1 MSRHDD
7 FARLHHM
14 LVAAQEA
21 VGFVK
26 GKGRGD
32 LDADHK
38 LALAL
43 VRLLE
48 VIGEAA
54 NKVSEE
60 MCKVYTEVPWLQ
72 VVGMRNRLIH
82 AYFEVD
88 HDEIWRTVQED
99 LPLLMDPLKRILESE
114 D

>member
-1 MSRHDD
+1 MMSQQDD
-7 FARLHHM
+7 SARLHHM
-14 LVAAQEA
+14 LDSAREA
-21 VGFVK
+21 VGFVQ
-26 GKGRGD
+26 GKGRD
-32 LDADHK
+32 ALDTDNK

-54 NKVSEE
+54 GKVSEE
-60 MCKVYTEVPWLQ
+60 TGNAHSEIPWPQ

-88 HDEIWRTVQED
+88 HDEVWRTVQED
-99 LPLLMDPLKRILESE
+99 LPLLISHLEKFVK
-114 D
+114 

>member
-1 MSRHDD
+1 MSQHDD
-7 FARLHHM
+7 SARLHHM
-14 LVAAQEA
+14 LDAAQEA

-32 LDADHK
+32 LDTDHK

-48 VIGEAA
+48 IIGEAA

-60 MCKVYTEVPWLQ
+60 VRKVHTEVPWLQ

-88 HDEIWRTVQED
+88 HDEVWRTVQED
-99 LPLLMDPLKRILESE
+99 LPPLIAQLEQLLA
-114 D
+114 